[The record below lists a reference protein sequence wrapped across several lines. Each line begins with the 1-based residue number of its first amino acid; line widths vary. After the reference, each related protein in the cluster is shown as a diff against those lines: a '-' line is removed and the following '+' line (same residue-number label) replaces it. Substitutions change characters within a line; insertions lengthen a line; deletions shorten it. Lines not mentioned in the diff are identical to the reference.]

1 MYADNDTTNWDNVS
15 IAEKARIGYSFNGAD
30 GTFFMTKEQFNLNFA
45 SVSWSPKLEG
55 WTRSYFLKIDDTFV
69 NPGKNVYGGSK
80 YTRHEFYIISDV
92 DQSAIFTINTHAIR
106 SYPWN
111 TCMSDSL
118 NAAYKVR
125 NVIEYILPG
134 SSTIK

>member
-55 WTRSYFLKIDDTFV
+55 WTRSYFLKVDDTFV

-80 YTRHEFYIISDV
+80 YTRHDSKSSQTLIRVLSSQSTLMPSDP
-92 DQSAIFTINTHAIR
+92 T
-106 SYPWN
+106 PG
-111 TCMSDSL
+111 
-118 NAAYKVR
+118 
-125 NVIEYILPG
+125 ILA
-134 SSTIK
+134 